1 MFTLNPKQA
10 IKIVDA
16 AWGRDAVQAILG
28 ILYRQSDNFEGFE
41 SYQDY
46 FDVSYIGSVEDLSNE
61 IIQVYN
67 SCGIDVDVDYR
78 NTNNTLHVVISYDN
92 DGTEVYV
99 TISQSPEYDEYT
111 LSEDSTGYYVL
122 VEEVY

>member
-10 IKIVDA
+10 SKIVDA
-16 AWGRDAVQAILG
+16 AWGRDAVQVVLSV
-28 ILYRQSDNFEGFE
+28 LYRQSINFEGFE

-46 FDVSYIGSVEDLSNE
+46 FDVSYIGSVEDLADE

-67 SCGIDVDVDYR
+67 YCGVSVDVDYR
-78 NTNNTLHVVISYDN
+78 ETNNKTHVVISYDN
-92 DGTEVYV
+92 DGTEVYITV
-99 TISQSPEYDEYT
+99 SQSPEYDEYT
-111 LSEDSTGYYVL
+111 LSENSTGYYVL